1 LHIVLQLDT
10 YLNHHGT
17 SPVAAP
23 RPSASTRSMRK
34 SFHLI
39 WIDSRAC
46 KHSSRTH
53 YSCGPACLR
62 FASGIISA
70 ISKSSSSKVRCV
82 RDKTLKKDDRK
93 AYLEVAP
100 HFPLSGFIQRAGS
113 KSIVI
118 PSSGRRGGA
127 IALSDLARVV
137 HTDEVT

>member
-1 LHIVLQLDT
+1 M

-23 RPSASTRSMRK
+23 RSSVSTRSMRE
-34 SFHLI
+34 SIHLI

-46 KHSSRTH
+46 EHYSQTHSSR
-53 YSCGPACLR
+53 GPACLR
-62 FASGIISA
+62 FASGIIS
-70 ISKSSSSKVRCV
+70 IILKSSSSKVRCV
-82 RDKTLKKDDRK
+82 KDKTLKKDDRK

-100 HFPLSGFIQRAGS
+100 HYPLSSSIRHIRS

-118 PSSGRRGGA
+118 PASGRRGGA
-127 IALSDLARVV
+127 IAPSDLASVV